1 MKSKT
6 IKEVLKK
13 YTPIWMSIP
22 DVIGTG
28 IGLCDGKPC
37 IKVYV
42 KNLSKE
48 IENTIPQSIDDY
60 QVKIEVTGPIKAQ

>member
-13 YTPIWMSIP
+13 YTPIWMAIP

-42 KNLSKE
+42 LKLSKE
-48 IENTIPQSIDDY
+48 IKDKIPQTIENY